1 MRSSAARFWWMPA
14 LMLPRCQLRRL
25 ASDGVLLGASK
36 YTYRAGITGLIQAA
50 GPAAALPRSPGWS
63 PEIWRN
69 GWACPTVAA
78 LARDRSRQRR
88 VPGSRCQPGASPGRG
103 ADYGPRGGRGIPAAW
118 PGGNRAGPGH
128 GALLRRRDHPQ
139 LHRPAR
145 LRPHLSGW
153 HSGSGR
159 PHATGKTD
167 AVRLLNAI
175 EVPWQP
181 ASPPELTIGPGIC
194 KPPVPPA
201 VPSPP
206 RRQGEGP
213 GRVGPWSVARAP
225 VVGWTGC
232 YERAPGRRGVTG
244 PGPRTAQS
252 RSARRGVGASR
263 LSPARVGSQRAGQV
277 DDASAVD
284 VPVVHDASMFVK
296 PC

>member
-1 MRSSAARFWWMPA
+1 M
-14 LMLPRCQLRRL
+14 
-25 ASDGVLLGASK
+25 
-36 YTYRAGITGLIQAA
+36 
-50 GPAAALPRSPGWS
+50 
-63 PEIWRN
+63 
-69 GWACPTVAA
+69 
-78 LARDRSRQRR
+78 
-88 VPGSRCQPGASPGRG
+88 
-103 ADYGPRGGRGIPAAW
+103 PAAW

-145 LRPHLSGW
+145 LRPHLSGR

-159 PHATGKTD
+159 PRATGKTD

-201 VPSPP
+201 APSPP

-252 RSARRGVGASR
+252 RSARRGGGASR
-263 LSPARVGSQRAGQV
+263 LCPARAGSQRAAQV
-277 DDASAVD
+277 DDAVGDRGGVLPGHGARSRLPDGVAEDGHLLDDRVNTGAPGSGKPASSAVEGMRL
-284 VPVVHDASMFVK
+284 V
-296 PC
+296 